1 MRGYSSRMVRPYR
14 AAAFAAI
21 ALATIPGLAL
31 AAEPLFSE
39 QWAMS
44 DSVTGIAT
52 AWQASQGNGVV
63 VAIVDS
69 GVNLG
74 HADLAPNAWRNPGEV
89 AGNGV
94 DDDGNGY
101 IDDVNGVDLTSPPN
115 DNVPDDENGHG
126 THVAGIVAAAAN
138 GVGVVGVAPG
148 AKIMAVKAMD
158 ANGQGTLDGIAK
170 GIQYAVRSGAQ
181 IINLSLVSPTT
192 IPSLTAAVNEAC
204 AANVLVVAS
213 AGNQGTNNDQVPMYP
228 AALPAPCVV
237 SVAATSP
244 SSGRSLAS
252 FSNFGRLGVAIAA
265 PGEGIIST
273 AKNGAYEHRNGTSQ
287 AAPQV
292 AGVAAL
298 MRQLAP
304 SITAADLRAKIIGA
318 AVPGPIA
325 VTSGY
330 LNALTAVRAVGG
342 VANPGLGQSPEIRV
356 VGAWTAKV
364 KGKWVTTTQL
374 SITGTASAVSRVS
387 IEAKR
392 AVIATKPTSGET
404 TVSVAGTSPVKPR
417 KVLITISGRTGAIDT
432 AVARVARASGD
443 KSSGGPVISLPADTV
458 RP

>member
-1 MRGYSSRMVRPYR
+1 MVRPFR

-21 ALATIPGLAL
+21 ALATIPGIAL
-31 AAEPLFSE
+31 AAEPLFSD

-63 VAIVDS
+63 VAIIDS
-69 GVNLG
+69 GVNLA
-74 HADLAPNAWRNPGEV
+74 HPDLAPNAWRNPGEIP
-89 AGNGV
+89 GNGV

-101 IDDVNGVDLTSPPN
+101 IDDVNGVDLTSPPS

-126 THVAGIVAAAAN
+126 THVAGIVAAAMN

-170 GIQYAVRSGAQ
+170 GIQYAVRSGAKV
-181 IINLSLVSPTT
+181 INLSLVSPTT
-192 IPSLTAAVNEAC
+192 IPTLTAAVNEAC

-213 AGNQGTNNDQVPMYP
+213 AGNQGSNNDQVPMYP
-228 AALPAPCVV
+228 AALPAPCVI

-244 SSGRSLAS
+244 SAGRTLAS
-252 FSNFGRLGVAIAA
+252 FSNFGRFGVAIAA
-265 PGEGIIST
+265 PGEGILST
-273 AKNGAYEHRNGTSQ
+273 AKDGTYEHRNGTSQ

-298 MRQLAP
+298 MAQLAP
-304 SITAADLRAKIIGA
+304 SITAPDLRAKLLGA

-330 LNALTAVRAVGG
+330 LNALSAIRAVGG
-342 VANPGLGQSPEIRV
+342 VAASGLGQAPQIRV
-356 VGAWTAKV
+356 VGAWSAKV
-364 KGKWVTTTQL
+364 KGKWIDTTQV

-387 IEAKR
+387 IKVKG
-392 AVIATKPTSGET
+392 AVVATKATNGASTLTISGKTS
-404 TVSVAGTSPVKPR
+404 AKPS
-417 KVLITISGRTGAIDT
+417 KELITVFGRTGALTT
-432 AVARVARASGD
+432 AVATVAKASGA
-443 KSSGGPVISLPADTV
+443 KPTGGPAISLPADIV